1 MAHLDIGYIYFDII
15 SKEDIQSFD
24 GDITGD
30 PSKTIFDKNHSIL
43 KWHSETRLNVRL

>member
-1 MAHLDIGYIYFDII
+1 MAHLDIGYIHF
-15 SKEDIQSFD
+15 DIQSFY